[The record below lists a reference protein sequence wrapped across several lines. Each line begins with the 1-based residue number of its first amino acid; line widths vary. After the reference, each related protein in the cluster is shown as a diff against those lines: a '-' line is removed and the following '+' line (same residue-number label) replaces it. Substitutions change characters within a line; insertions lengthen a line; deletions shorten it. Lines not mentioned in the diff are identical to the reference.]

1 MTRVLILLLI
11 CNYSFSQVLPS
22 YHGVHHKKSSD
33 GGGEFSV
40 DLTTI
45 DFEIILSNNNKTI
58 TSNITKVSGCDWRS
72 VYLSPTISLNT
83 GVKSFTVT
91 VDSYQNQPGNTY
103 DMALGVT
110 ASNSQGD
117 DLAFNPGGF
126 AYIAE
131 SGNIYTYQNCAINS
145 SYGLSYGLGDDIK
158 VEFDTDNRTLTF
170 YKNNIS
176 QGVAYTSE
184 CFTSNNYYFA
194 IAICTS
200 DFKVTLD

>member
-1 MTRVLILLLI
+1 MTRVLILFLI
-11 CNYSFSQVLPS
+11 SNYSFSQLLPS
-22 YHGVHHKKSSD
+22 YNGVHHKKSSD
-33 GGGEFSV
+33 GVGEFSV

-45 DFEIILSNNNKTI
+45 GSEIILSNNNKTI
-58 TSNITKVSGCDWRS
+58 TSNLTKGSGCDWRS

-91 VDSYQNQPGNTY
+91 VDSYQNDPYNGF

-110 ASNSQGD
+110 ASNSKGD
-117 DLAFNPGGF
+117 NFAFSPDGF

-131 SGNIYTYQNCAINS
+131 TGNIYTYQNCAINS
-145 SYGLSYGLGDDIK
+145 IYGLSYGLGDEIK

-176 QGVAYTSE
+176 QGVAYTFE
-184 CFTSNNYYFA
+184 CFTGNNYYFA